1 MKMAKSKVSGTVAV
15 IMVMLAALFTW
26 SFYRLLYTASGDIL
40 LSFGVVNEYW
50 QNGMI
55 LIIAGAILYFV
66 GKKSL
71 KGMIK

>member
-1 MKMAKSKVSGTVAV
+1 MVKKIGFDRAL
-15 IMVMLAALFTW
+15 IMVMLGALFTW

-40 LSFGVVNEYW
+40 MSFGVVNDYW
-50 QNGMI
+50 QNGII
-55 LIIAGAILYFV
+55 LVSAGVILYFV

>member
-1 MKMAKSKVSGTVAV
+1 MVKKIGFDRTL
-15 IMVMLAALFTW
+15 IMVMLGALFTW

-40 LSFGVVNEYW
+40 MSFGVVNDYW
-50 QNGMI
+50 QNGII
-55 LIIAGAILYFV
+55 LVSAGAILYFI